1 MKQKK
6 DTRKEK
12 EYAGYVLSVYL
23 ANECYQRDDKSQEAA
38 NGSYDGTIRQ
48 TTLASVLADKAAVT
62 QHRLTAI
69 GYLKIVIQL
78 FQIAFLRKKVN
89 GTTPVFRGFF
99 VVQ

>member
-6 DTRKEK
+6 DPQKEK

-23 ANECYQRDDKSQEAA
+23 ANECYQRDNQSEQATDR
-38 NGSYDGTIRQ
+38 SYDGTIRQ
-48 TTLASVLADKAAVT
+48 GTLASVLADKAAIT

-69 GYLKIVIQL
+69 GYLKIVVQL
-78 FQIAFLRKKVN
+78 FKIAFLRKKVN
-89 GTTPVFRGFF
+89 GSAPVFRGFF